1 MKTLKKRL
9 ASGLCAAALA
19 MGAAACASTDT
30 TEVASADTAATM
42 PMEEAIGT
50 GPALW
55 KVADEDTTIYIFG
68 TVHALPS
75 DVDWKSGPVQ
85 TALNSADS
93 LVTEIDMTPES
104 MAAMGPMIMG
114 KAMLPEGQTLRGL
127 MNDDQRT
134 RYEAGLAKMGIPAE
148 ALDRFEPWFA
158 AVNVAQVMLQKAGF
172 SGDAGVEKLLEAAV
186 PTDTKRVALETV
198 EFQISIFDEQPMD
211 QQIPYLLQAVE
222 MPEEGVAVLK
232 KIVEEWAEGDV
243 DDLGALLMQATAATP
258 ELNERLFFQRNAN
271 WAVWIDDRLDAPGTA
286 FMAVGAGH
294 LAGERSVQDYLGQRG
309 IEVTR
314 IQ

>member
-1 MKTLKKRL
+1 MMTLRKRI
-9 ASGLCAAALA
+9 ATGLSAAALA
-19 MGAAACASTDT
+19 FSSAACATTDT
-30 TEVASADTAATM
+30 VASADTSGQAEVTQA
-42 PMEEAIGT
+42 GGN

-75 DVDWKSGPVQ
+75 DVDWNSGPVQ
-85 TALNSADS
+85 TALDSAGS

-114 KAMLPEGQTLRGL
+114 KAMLPQDQTLRGL

-158 AVNVAQVMLQKAGF
+158 AVNIAQVMMQKAGF
-172 SGDAGVEKLLEAAV
+172 SGDAGVEKILEAAV
-186 PTDTKRVALETV
+186 KPDTKRVALETV
-198 EFQISIFDEQPMD
+198 EFQISVFDEQPMD

-222 MPEEGVAVLK
+222 MPDEGVAVLK
-232 KIVEEWAEGDV
+232 QIVEEWAEGDV
-243 DDLGALLMQATAATP
+243 EGLGSLLMMATAATP
-258 ELNERLFFQRNAN
+258 ELNERLFYQRNAN
-271 WAVWIDDRLDAPGTA
+271 WAVWIDDRLDTPGTA